1 MQPAAAPIANTFN
14 PAAAQP
20 QASGGIDIW
29 GPLQRRKY
37 LIALFA
43 IVGAVCGYFY
53 YINCPK
59 VYSSNALLMIT
70 TQSPPSL
77 IEANRRSEQ
86 ESLDKHASLIGSEL
100 VLDNAIDRGQFDGM
114 RTFQESGYPLGTL
127 KEMLR
132 VVPVSKETLS
142 IVVTGPDPDELPEIL
157 REIIIS
163 YNSEIEKDSKTDGQK
178 ATDYI
183 ETFKEQL
190 DDDKRDAES
199 RRSQKWAELEIEA
212 VDNQGNIINPHNKRL
227 FRLQDEYDTVNRN
240 LKEVEDRAM
249 QLYNSLKVNEETG
262 LVDETQV
269 KISAIEAQEYL
280 NLQRAI
286 FKEEA
291 LGGQQIVQSLQP
303 DMQRRQG
310 IQNKIWDQDSVLNAL
325 QFERSKQSDVFG
337 SGHKSISAMDK
348 QIEFYTA
355 QRTKLEEQ
363 LAELDTYIQTEAGQL
378 KSRLSAEGKEPV
390 DLETF
395 RANENREWIRMYQLS
410 LQHEQARLKNN
421 LAVLEKKKGE
431 ASSKAKNGFG
441 GDRGAE
447 PAAK

>member
-77 IEANRRSEQ
+77 IEGNLRSEQ

-157 REIIIS
+157 RE
-163 YNSEIEKDSKTDGQK
+163 DHR
-178 ATDYI
+178 
-183 ETFKEQL
+183 FLQL
-190 DDDKRDAES
+190 RD
-199 RRSQKWAELEIEA
+199 
-212 VDNQGNIINPHNKRL
+212 
-227 FRLQDEYDTVNRN
+227 
-240 LKEVEDRAM
+240 
-249 QLYNSLKVNEETG
+249 
-262 LVDETQV
+262 
-269 KISAIEAQEYL
+269 
-280 NLQRAI
+280 
-286 FKEEA
+286 
-291 LGGQQIVQSLQP
+291 
-303 DMQRRQG
+303 
-310 IQNKIWDQDSVLNAL
+310 
-325 QFERSKQSDVFG
+325 
-337 SGHKSISAMDK
+337 
-348 QIEFYTA
+348 
-355 QRTKLEEQ
+355 
-363 LAELDTYIQTEAGQL
+363 
-378 KSRLSAEGKEPV
+378 
-390 DLETF
+390 
-395 RANENREWIRMYQLS
+395 
-410 LQHEQARLKNN
+410 
-421 LAVLEKKKGE
+421 
-431 ASSKAKNGFG
+431 
-441 GDRGAE
+441 
-447 PAAK
+447 